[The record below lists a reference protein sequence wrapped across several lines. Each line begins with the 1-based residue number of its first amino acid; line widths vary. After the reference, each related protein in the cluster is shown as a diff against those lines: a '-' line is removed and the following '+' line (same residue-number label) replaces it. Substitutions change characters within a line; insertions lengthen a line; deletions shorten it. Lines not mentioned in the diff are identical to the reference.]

1 MIPSMQQVNVFI
13 DLDADGNWMGH
24 TCYAPFGR
32 EPPEGT
38 KTYEWYPQGS
48 YVVTADIEDGIQ
60 RDGVYIRRSPRVRY
74 LPD

>member
-1 MIPSMQQVNVFI
+1 
-13 DLDADGNWMGH
+13 MGH